1 MSRSTPDAFRLAYT
15 DEIMSDQYAVV
26 LEATKKIESLLT
38 AIGSEG
44 RGLTEK
50 CRSVEH
56 LLPPEIVWS
65 IKKIAAER
73 NKLVHESGFR
83 LSNAGDFSL
92 QAGSV
97 IDYLERASK
106 AEHPEV
112 NRRGLNIMMVD
123 SPDQSDALAEMEW
136 FSSQPTLFPVQEKR
150 DDHPDD

>member
-1 MSRSTPDAFRLAYT
+1 
-15 DEIMSDQYAVV
+15 MSDQYALV
-26 LEATKKIESLLT
+26 LEATKKIENLLN

-56 LLPPEIVWS
+56 LLPPEIAWS

-83 LSNAGDFSL
+83 LSNADDFSL

-97 IDYLERASK
+97 IEYLQRASK
-106 AEHPEV
+106 PDHEGK
-112 NRRGLNIMMVD
+112 RQGLTITILNF
-123 SPDQSDALAEMEW
+123 PDQSDALAEMEW
-136 FSSQPTLFPVQEKR
+136 FSSQPILFPIKEQPE
-150 DDHPDD
+150 DDPDD